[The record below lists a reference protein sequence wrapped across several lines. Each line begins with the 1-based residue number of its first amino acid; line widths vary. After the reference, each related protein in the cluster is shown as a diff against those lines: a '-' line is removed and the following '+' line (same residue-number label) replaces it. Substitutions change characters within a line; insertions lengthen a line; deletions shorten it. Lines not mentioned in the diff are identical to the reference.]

1 MLSGKNLARGA
12 GGVAQDVD
20 GSGPVESTL
29 QRWSGRSVGKKRV
42 ATEQEERGLTA
53 HRLVMKKVKVDDPP
67 AQCLRTGRPLMRNK
81 LNSARCS

>member
-20 GSGPVESTL
+20 GSGPMESTL
-29 QRWSGRSVGKKRV
+29 QRCSGRSVGKKRV

-67 AQCLRTGRPLMRNK
+67 SPMFEDRKAFDAQIGR
-81 LNSARCS
+81 AHV